1 MPAETTITAI
11 LDTTLGIIFTW
22 LTWKTGKIIYK
33 YTPYSYP
40 NARINAM
47 EAKLITDQRINEL
60 AESRTLQNFI
70 VNLEDT
76 DYKVHLTAVS
86 GEDPVEIE
94 KAFERAL
101 ASTYFLMSE
110 ILPKRVSGFFR
121 LLLEEWDAR
130 NIANVVKA
138 KFRGEV
144 ASDYVIEIGTMVPK
158 VKAMAEAKTMEEILV
173 ILEGTPYEEYYQ
185 KLLLGEIDIRKFETL
200 VYRTYYQKLLD
211 YALSKKDEE
220 RVILEE
226 FVRTKIDIR
235 NIVTVLRAKK
245 AGLPAEAIREHL
257 IPGGSAKLDTVIN
270 VDDLSMALA
279 ELDAT
284 KYGKVLRDVREK
296 IENDIGVVERAL
308 NDYLLTRM
316 RELTRFYP
324 LSVATPLAYIL
335 EKEREVRKL
344 KALAKLI
351 ADGVKPEK
359 IKAILGGEEA

>member
-1 MPAETTITAI
+1 MPVETTITAI
-11 LDTTLGIIFTW
+11 LDTTLGLIFTW

-33 YTPYSYP
+33 YTPYAYP

-47 EAKLITDQRINEL
+47 EAKLITDQRIGEL
-60 AESRTLQNFI
+60 AESRTLQNFM

-76 DYKVHLTAVS
+76 DYKAHLAAVS
-86 GEDPVEIE
+86 GEDPIEIE

-110 ILPKRVSGFFR
+110 ILPRRVSGFFR

-138 KFRGEV
+138 KFKGEV
-144 ASDYVIEIGTMVPK
+144 AADYVVEVGTMIPK
-158 VKAMAEAKTMEEILV
+158 IKAMAEAKTKEEILV

-185 KLLLGEIDIRKFETL
+185 KLLLGEIDLRMFETL
-200 VYRTYYQKLLD
+200 VYRTYYKKLLE
-211 YALSKKDEE
+211 YALSRKDEE
-220 RVILEE
+220 KIILEE

-245 AGLPAEAIREHL
+245 AGLPAEAIRDHI
-257 IPGGSAKLDTVIN
+257 IPGGSIKLDPVLN
-270 VDDLSMALA
+270 VDDLSIALA
-279 ELDAT
+279 ELDST

-296 IENDIGVVERAL
+296 IEGNIGIAERTL
-308 NDYLLTRM
+308 NEYLLRRM
-316 RELTRFYP
+316 QELTKFYP

-335 EKEREVRKL
+335 EKEMEVKKL

-351 ADGVKPEK
+351 ADGMKPEE
-359 IKAILGGEEA
+359 IKAIIGGEGA